1 MYGRPDVGTFSLAA
15 CDAERAHWGIIV
27 ATKPTA
33 VGAVVPW
40 AEWRVGAI
48 ATQADTNQWY
58 GPRGID
64 ALRRGLRASEVVRR
78 LTRSDPK
85 RAHRQLGVVDR
96 RGGAAAWTGSKC
108 QEWAG
113 HIVGEG
119 FACQGNLLANETV
132 VPAMAREFEG
142 TRGGLAH
149 RLYRALV
156 AGERAGGDR
165 RGMESAAILV
175 VHREPWFD
183 PAWRDRWFD
192 LRVDQHRHPVAE
204 LGRILRSEEAAT
216 RRFLAARV
224 RRQRRTG
231 RADRGTIGRPGP
243 SNRPHDRP

>member
-1 MYGRPDVGTFSLAA
+1 MYGRPDVGTFSLVA
-15 CDAERAHWGIIV
+15 CDPDLRYWGVVV

-58 GPRGID
+58 GPRGLE
-64 ALRRGLRASEVVRR
+64 ALRRGLPATEVVRR
-78 LTRSDPK
+78 LTRGDPR

-96 RGGAAAWTGSKC
+96 RGRAAAWTGTEC
-108 QEWAG
+108 RAWAG
-113 HIVGEG
+113 HQVGEG
-119 FACQGNLLANETV
+119 YSCQGNLLANEKV
-132 VPAMAREFEG
+132 VPAMAREFERA
-142 TRGGLAH
+142 RGSLAH

-165 RGMESAAILV
+165 RGMESAAIVV

-183 PAWRDRWFD
+183 AAWRDRWFD
-192 LRVDQHRHPVAE
+192 LRVDQHRQPVAE

-216 RRFLAARV
+216 RKFVAARV
-224 RRQRRTG
+224 ARRRR
-231 RADRGTIGRPGP
+231 R
-243 SNRPHDRP
+243 

>member
-1 MYGRPDVGTFSLAA
+1 MLAFRVYGRPDVGTFSLVG
-15 CDAERAHWGIIV
+15 CDAELDHWGVVV
-27 ATKPTA
+27 ATRPTA

-58 GPRGID
+58 GPRGLD

-78 LTRSDPK
+78 LTRSDPG
-85 RAHRQLGVVDR
+85 RARRQVGVVDR
-96 RGGAAAWTGSKC
+96 RGEAAAWTGPKC

-113 HIVGEG
+113 HLTGEG

-132 VPAMAREFEG
+132 VPAMARAFER
-142 TRGGLAH
+142 TRGSLAH

-192 LRVDQHRHPVAE
+192 LRVDQHQHPVAE
-204 LGRILRSEEAAT
+204 LGRILRTEEAAT
-216 RRFLAARV
+216 RRFVAARV
-224 RRQRRTG
+224 GRRRGPRPTDRSKVRRP
-231 RADRGTIGRPGP
+231 RP
-243 SNRPHDRP
+243 